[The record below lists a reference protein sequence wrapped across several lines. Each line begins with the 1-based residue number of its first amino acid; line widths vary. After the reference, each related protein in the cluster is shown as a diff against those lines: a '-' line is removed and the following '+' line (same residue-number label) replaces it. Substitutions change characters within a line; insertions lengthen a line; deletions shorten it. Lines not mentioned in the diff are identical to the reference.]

1 MLYYTFSHIYYSLIK
16 FMTMEVEDSKSR
28 YRDRKGND
36 STVITGVIMI
46 TLGILFLVDRYFP
59 EIDFGD
65 LWPFILIVV
74 GVLIIVRGRNSR

>member
-1 MLYYTFSHIYYSLIK
+1 
-16 FMTMEVEDSKSR
+16 MEEEFHNSKKQNR
-28 YRDRKGND
+28 GND
-36 STVITGVIMI
+36 SSIITGVIMV

-74 GVLIIVRGRNSR
+74 GVLIIVRGRNN

>member
-1 MLYYTFSHIYYSLIK
+1 V
-16 FMTMEVEDSKSR
+16 EVESSNSR
-28 YRDRKGND
+28 NRKGSD
-36 STVITGVIMI
+36 STIITGVIMI

-74 GVLIIVRGRNSR
+74 GILIIFRGRNQ

>member
-1 MLYYTFSHIYYSLIK
+1 
-16 FMTMEVEDSKSR
+16 MEEENNWPKKTN
-28 YRDRKGND
+28 KGND
-36 STVITGVIMI
+36 SSVITGVIMI

-74 GVLIIVRGRNSR
+74 GVLIIVRGRNN

>member
-1 MLYYTFSHIYYSLIK
+1 
-16 FMTMEVEDSKSR
+16 MEVEDSKGR
-28 YRDRKGND
+28 FRDRRGND

-46 TLGILFLVDRYFP
+46 TLGILFLVDKYFP

-74 GVLIIVRGRNSR
+74 GILIIFRGRSNK

>member
-1 MLYYTFSHIYYSLIK
+1 
-16 FMTMEVEDSKSR
+16 MEVEDSKSH
-28 YRDRKGND
+28 YKGNKGND
-36 STVITGVIMI
+36 STIITGVIMI

-74 GVLIIVRGRNSR
+74 GVLIIIRGRNQR

>member
-1 MLYYTFSHIYYSLIK
+1 
-16 FMTMEVEDSKSR
+16 MEVESSNSR
-28 YRDRKGND
+28 NRKGSD
-36 STVITGVIMI
+36 STIITGVIMI

-74 GVLIIVRGRNSR
+74 GILIIFRGRNQ